1 MTEAMDIDFDPIGLE
16 ILRSR
21 LQAVTNDAADAVYRT
36 AISPITTEGKDFSAT
51 LLSADGDL
59 IIGAGFI
66 SLHWLAAT
74 RSVKAILTKY
84 GDTVADGD
92 LFLVNDPYQGGG
104 LHPSDVFICRPIHVN
119 GELAAWICMSAHMID
134 MGGAVFGSFAPNA
147 TSCYEEAFRIPPV
160 RLFAAGEECKDVWG
174 LVLTNVRMPAVV
186 EMDMRSL
193 IAAAHVAYEKSV
205 SLIKSLG
212 LDSWRNGVLALRH
225 LSEAELVRKIKSL
238 PEGVYESSSWV
249 EWQGELLPV
258 PCKLTIS
265 EGSLHFDFEGSHP
278 QVPFFINSQPYIILS
293 AFLSYFC
300 PQLIPDLPY
309 NEGVVPPIKVTC
321 PESSITHAVAP
332 APLGCGHMHVAFSAG
347 TMMMHCVQLAA
358 WSTKDPLLGAEV
370 NAPGAYGAIGLSTWA
385 AQAADGGVDGWSF
398 MEGALVGAS
407 AGWGHDGVDCSPYH
421 VPTVGL
427 DGSGIPALISDVEIL
442 EDLHPIHIVSRSL
455 RRGTGG
461 AGRWRSGRGIEF
473 HVRPDGVQTATGQM
487 LGMHGGIPMS
497 GIIGG
502 AVGDMT
508 ELLHKGKNGDVH
520 RLGMDQADVSVSEGE
535 EFTLRCASGGGVG
548 DPLDRDPADVA
559 RDVNDFRYETEDALS
574 TYGVV
579 FAQAGEVDH
588 EATVVERDR
597 RRSERLARASG
608 GPAEIQQADPA
619 ELTADKTVPLYP
631 GVVAY
636 EGKAVVLDSGTI
648 LTSAPRSWLEG
659 CAVTEDS
666 LPGDGPGVT
675 VRSYLDPA
683 TGRALL
689 TEAVPRGNGCSIASF
704 PHHWTAVDTRA
715 PREGD
720 GRRR

>member
-1 MTEAMDIDFDPIGLE
+1 MAQPTDFDFDPIELE

-21 LQAVTNDAADAVYRT
+21 LQAVANDAADAVYRT

-51 LLSADGDL
+51 LLSADGAL
-59 IIGAGFI
+59 IVGGGFI

-74 RSVKAILTKY
+74 RSVRAILTKY
-84 GDTVADGD
+84 GDSVADGD
-92 LFLVNDPYQGGG
+92 IFLVNDPYQGGG
-104 LHPSDVFICRPIHVN
+104 LHPSDVFICRPIYAQ
-119 GELAAWICMSAHMID
+119 GELCTWICMSAHMID

-174 LVLTNVRMPAVV
+174 LVLTNVRMPDVV

-193 IAAAHVAYEKSV
+193 TAAAHVAYEKSV
-205 SLIKSLG
+205 TLIESVG
-212 LDSWRNGVLALRH
+212 LDSWRNGVQALRQ
-225 LSEAELVRKIKSL
+225 LSEAELVSKIKSL
-238 PEGVYESSSWV
+238 PEGVYVSKSWV
-249 EWQGELLPV
+249 EWRGELLPV
-258 PCKLTIS
+258 PCTLTIS
-265 EGSLHFDFEGSHP
+265 AGELHFDFDGSHP

-300 PQLIPDLPY
+300 PQFMPDLPY
-309 NEGVVPPIKVTC
+309 NEGVVPPITVTC
-321 PESSITHAVAP
+321 PESSITHAAAP

-358 WSTKDPLLGAEV
+358 WSAKEPQLGAEV

-385 AQAADGGVDGWSF
+385 APTPDGGFDGWAF

-442 EDLHPIHIVSRSL
+442 EDLHPIQVVSRSL

-473 HVRPDGVQTATGQM
+473 HVRPRGVPSATGQM
-487 LGMHGGIPMS
+487 LGMHGHIPMS
-497 GIIGG
+497 GIAGGSIG
-502 AVGDMT
+502 DLT
-508 ELLHKGKNGDVH
+508 ELLHTGRDGTVH
-520 RLGMDQADVSVSEGE
+520 RLGMDQADVSIAEGE

-548 DPLDRDPADVA
+548 DPLDRDPADVV
-559 RDVNDFRYETEDALS
+559 RDVNDFVYEAGEALA

-579 FAQAGEVDH
+579 VTQAGEVNH
-588 EATVVERDR
+588 EATAGERDR
-597 RRSERLARASG
+597 RRAQRLAHATG
-608 GPAEIQQADPA
+608 GPADIEKMDPA
-619 ELTADKTVPLYP
+619 ELTVEATVPLYP
-631 GVVAY
+631 GVVGY
-636 EGKAVVLDSGTI
+636 EGKAVVLESGTV
-648 LTSAPRSWLEG
+648 LTSAPGMWFEGCTILEG
-659 CAVTEDS
+659 TLAGS
-666 LPGDGPGVT
+666 GPEVT

-683 TGRALL
+683 TGRALF
-689 TEAVPRGNGCSIASF
+689 TEAVPRGSGCSISSLPGHWAGTTAS
-704 PHHWTAVDTRA
+704 
-715 PREGD
+715 
-720 GRRR
+720 